1 MILRELG
8 DYLALHKKVSR
19 RALARHF
26 HTSEDAVEAMLG
38 VWMRKGR
45 VAKRETRLCGGSCC
59 GKSEEEIAERDEL
72 RQEYLNAVMRNARDV
87 LENTYIVDEK
97 GNKRKLT
104 PGKKNMS

>member
-45 VAKRETRLCGGSCC
+45 VAKRESSLCGGSCC
-59 GKSEEEIAERDEL
+59 GKHEEVTFEWCEPGQIGL
-72 RQEYLNAVMRNARDV
+72 IQ
-87 LENTYIVDEK
+87 K
-97 GNKRKLT
+97 G
-104 PGKKNMS
+104 

>member
-8 DYLALHKKVSR
+8 DYLAAHQRVSR
-19 RALARHF
+19 RELARRF

-59 GKSEEEIAERDEL
+59 GQNEE
-72 RQEYLNAVMRNARDV
+72 VMFEWCEPGRIGLVQRN
-87 LENTYIVDEK
+87 
-97 GNKRKLT
+97 
-104 PGKKNMS
+104 